1 MTLVKFKTAPVK
13 TYFPESTNTYGVLHR
28 PAVNVSES
36 AEGFEIE
43 LAAPGLSRE
52 DFQLKVE
59 KDVLT
64 ISAQKQAA
72 GETPDNGRYSRREF
86 SFSSFERAFRLPDT
100 IDPAA
105 IQASYNQGILR
116 VTLGFKPE
124 TKPVIRTID
133 VA

>member
-1 MTLVKFKTAPVK
+1 MTLVKFKTAPAK
-13 TYFPESTNTYGVLHR
+13 TYFPEFRNAYGVLHR

-43 LAAPGLSRE
+43 LAAPGLNRE

-59 KDVLT
+59 EDVLI

-72 GETPDNGRYSRREF
+72 GETPENGRYSRREF
-86 SFSSFERAFRLPDT
+86 SYSTFERSFRLPDS

-124 TKPVIRTID
+124 TKPVVRTIE